1 MYQDELQELVNNI
14 STTLSTPEF
23 KRMVEERTRARATYT
38 KFSVVTL
45 LKPSTVLDI
54 GIKSNAIK

>member
-23 KRMVEERTRARATYT
+23 KRMVEERTKSEATYT

-54 GIKSNAIK
+54 GIKSNEIK